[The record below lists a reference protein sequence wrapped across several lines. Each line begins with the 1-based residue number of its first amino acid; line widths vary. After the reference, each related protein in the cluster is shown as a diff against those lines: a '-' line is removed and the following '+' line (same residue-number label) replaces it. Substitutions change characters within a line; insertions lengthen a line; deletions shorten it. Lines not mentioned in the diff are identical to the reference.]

1 MSCCPLVVQYPVG
14 NRGSFLAGRLLLHD
28 QYELHSQ
35 ITEPVR
41 LFFIRVKT
49 MLCFFYPQFPTSL
62 YYFPLHLLLRLL
74 CFPHSPPPSLHHL
87 LLLLLF
93 VTSSFVSS
101 CDSTHLCP
109 PPLPPAASQLLR
121 LALIVSQ
128 FQRQERRIYTNQRW
142 QNIAELSSGPIHGG
156 QVVAEPESVQLPLI
170 T

>member
-1 MSCCPLVVQYPVG
+1 MQLVTVGMSAGRCPVWGRFPTRISLKSGNLIANLYLPMSCCPLVVQWPVG

-41 LFFIRVKT
+41 LFSIRVKT

-109 PPLPPAASQLLR
+109 PPFPQQPANFL
-121 LALIVSQ
+121 
-128 FQRQERRIYTNQRW
+128 
-142 QNIAELSSGPIHGG
+142 G
-156 QVVAEPESVQLPLI
+156 
-170 T
+170 